1 MAHKDSLRNSPA
13 AWFGI
18 TLATFWIALLIHEAA
33 HAAVAHL
40 MYPATDPSG
49 GYAVPR
55 DDLLVVGAGPAV
67 TLAMVVACAAAYRQ
81 LGKLRAFGIAVIAF
95 GLSRLLVIGPTTL
108 LSRGMNDERAVA
120 NVLGVSVRLLWIAEA
135 LTVITAAA
143 VVARATSL
151 VQARRAVIAIA
162 AGIAVGWV
170 SALTLGR
177 AIGLPI

>member
-1 MAHKDSLRNSPA
+1 VTHKDPLRHSPA

-18 TLATFWIALLIHEAA
+18 TLATYWIALLIHEGA
-33 HAAVAHL
+33 HAAVAHFV
-40 MYPATDPSG
+40 YPPTYLSG
-49 GYAVPR
+49 VHIAPR
-55 DDLLVVGAGPAV
+55 DELRVVAAGPAV
-67 TLAMVVACAAAYRQ
+67 TLAMVIACGAAYRQ
-81 LGKLRAFGIAVIAF
+81 LGKLRAFGIGVIAF

-120 NVLGVSVRLLWIAEA
+120 NILGVSARLLWIAEA

-151 VQARRAVIAIA
+151 AQPRRAVIAVA

-170 SALTLGR
+170 AALTLGR

>member
-1 MAHKDSLRNSPA
+1 
-13 AWFGI
+13 
-18 TLATFWIALLIHEAA
+18 
-33 HAAVAHL
+33 
-40 MYPATDPSG
+40 
-49 GYAVPR
+49 
-55 DDLLVVGAGPAV
+55 
-67 TLAMVVACAAAYRQ
+67 
-81 LGKLRAFGIAVIAF
+81 
-95 GLSRLLVIGPTTL
+95 